1 MADSNLKF
9 DSGEVKKTI
18 DTIRTLTKQL
28 DADAIELKEVAQ
40 KCVASG
46 IQADFG
52 REILQKLEH
61 YYDADMT
68 DNMKEMD
75 NQAAKLEVALPE
87 IEKFS
92 QDVQV

>member
-9 DSGEVKKTI
+9 DSGEVKNTI
-18 DTIRTLTKQL
+18 DTIRALTKQL

-52 REILQKLEH
+52 REILQKLEQ
-61 YYDADMT
+61 YYDADMS

-75 NQAAKLEVALPE
+75 KQAVKLEIALPE
-87 IEKFS
+87 IEKYA
-92 QDVQV
+92 QE